1 MNYQKKVKAIT
12 TKGLRKDLI
21 NKVSIL
27 NGAKYF
33 SVGIFEHYL
42 VFVTAKNTLNILVI
56 LLGLNRGNLVEF
68 LKKIMKIYLNQTA
81 ILRQI
86 L

>member
-1 MNYQKKVKAIT
+1 MEHKN
-12 TKGLRKDLI
+12 
-21 NKVSIL
+21 
-27 NGAKYF
+27 F

-68 LKKIMKIYLNQTA
+68 LKKILKIYLNQIA